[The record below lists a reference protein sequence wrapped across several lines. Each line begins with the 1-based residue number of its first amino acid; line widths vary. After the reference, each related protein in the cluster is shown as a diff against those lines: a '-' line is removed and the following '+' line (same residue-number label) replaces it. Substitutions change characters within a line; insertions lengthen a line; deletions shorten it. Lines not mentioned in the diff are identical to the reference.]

1 MFETNL
7 LTFFSGLSITC
18 LDRSGEGD
26 SRFPDHHWPIIFD
39 DAGVAL
45 VCQWGWLGSMLG
57 SCISEPYVCPV
68 LELNQ

>member
-1 MFETNL
+1 MHSKGRDTCRWLQKNLLHFLSGTMFETNL

-45 VCQWGWLGSMLG
+45 
-57 SCISEPYVCPV
+57 PV
-68 LELNQ
+68 LP